1 MTEER
6 NSWENEYPDE
16 LEREGRMRP
25 TLARA
30 VRDHEAAGNA
40 ADETVAEAVWADGG
54 GEAAALDAVDDGG
67 RAKSGRPR
75 ETQQQKLARIKRE
88 LEAVPT
94 EPGVYLWKDAGGEVI
109 YVGKAKQLRA
119 RMRQYVN
126 FQDDRAKIPLLVE
139 AIDSFDYLVVDN
151 EHEALVLEKN
161 LINQYSP
168 FFNADFKDNKS
179 YPFIALTKGDV
190 FPAIKYTREKHKS
203 DTKYFGPF
211 TDARAAREMID
222 IARRVVPL
230 CAATCADWRG
240 LARALEKDPLAFLK
254 RDARPCFDCHVGLGP
269 GACCGAITPEEYAVN
284 VRRIERFLAGN
295 HREFVDELTAEMQE
309 AAEELDFERAGRL
322 KARIDTINSLADKQ
336 HAVSSRDL
344 SADVVGFFREETVAG
359 VNVLVI
365 REGRIVN
372 ANEFVLNRGTDVPDQ
387 DLLRNF
393 LMRYYDTTTS
403 IPREVIVRA
412 LPEDAE
418 AKVRFC
424 APQKG
429 EKADLLTMAET
440 NARHVLMR
448 YKVRTNYDDKRIN
461 NALLQ
466 LESALALDAPP
477 MRIECFD
484 ISTIHGSYTVA
495 SMVVFT
501 GGKPDKNQYRRF
513 KIKTPLDEANDFLSM
528 QEVMRRR
535 YAPERL
541 SDERFG
547 SKPDLII
554 LDGGKPQL
562 TAALAMFEE
571 MGIDDIAICG
581 LAKRDEELFVPWQD
595 TGPVVLPSGSA
606 SLYLVKQVR
615 DEAHRFAITFH
626 RELRGKGMTA
636 SILDDV
642 AGLGPVRKKALMK
655 HFKSFKNLKAASLED
670 IKAAKVIPEEVAEEL
685 VRVLAQ
691 YNERKEE
698 KEEQLADSVLA
709 NTIP

>member
-1 MTEER
+1 
-6 NSWENEYPDE
+6 
-16 LEREGRMRP
+16 MRP

-40 ADETVAEAVWADGG
+40 VDEAVAEAVWADGE
-54 GEAAALDAVDDGG
+54 GEAAAMGVVDDAPAMGAVDEAAVAEAVGEGG
-67 RAKSGRPR
+67 RVKSGRPR

-94 EPGVYLWKDAGGEVI
+94 EPGVYLWKDAAGEVI

-240 LARALEKDPLAFLK
+240 LTRALEKDPLAFLK

-269 GACCGAITPEEYAVN
+269 GACCGAVTPEEYAQN

-309 AAEELDFERAGRL
+309 AAAELDFERAGRL

-372 ANEFVLNRGTDVPDQ
+372 ANEFILNRGTDVPDQ

-418 AKVRFC
+418 VMGEWLTGKLDSAHGAKVRFT

-440 NARHVLMR
+440 NARHTLMR

-535 YAPERL
+535 YAPARL
-541 SDERFG
+541 NDERFG
-547 SKPDLII
+547 SKPAAHHPGRRKAAA
-554 LDGGKPQL
+554 DGGARHVRGDGDRRHRHLRSGQARRGAVRALAGHGPGG
-562 TAALAMFEE
+562 AALRLGVAVSGEAGARRGPPLRHHLPPRAARQGHDGE
-571 MGIDDIAICG
+571 HSGRRG
-581 LAKRDEELFVPWQD
+581 G
-595 TGPVVLPSGSA
+595 TGPRAEEGA
-606 SLYLVKQVR
+606 
-615 DEAHRFAITFH
+615 DEALQVVQ
-626 RELRGKGMTA
+626 ELESCQLGGNQGRQGHPRRGGRG
-636 SILDDV
+636 
-642 AGLGPVRKKALMK
+642 AGARSRAV
-655 HFKSFKNLKAASLED
+655 
-670 IKAAKVIPEEVAEEL
+670 
-685 VRVLAQ
+685 
-691 YNERKEE
+691 
-698 KEEQLADSVLA
+698 
-709 NTIP
+709 

>member
-1 MTEER
+1 MSKER
-6 NSWENEYPDE
+6 ISWENEYPDE

-40 ADETVAEAVWADGG
+40 ADETVAEAVWADGE
-54 GEAAALDAVDDGG
+54 GEAAAMDVVDDAPAMGAVDEAAVAEAVGEGG

-94 EPGVYLWKDAGGEVI
+94 EPGVYLWKDAAGEVI

-240 LARALEKDPLAFLK
+240 LTRALEKDPLAFLK

-269 GACCGAITPEEYAVN
+269 GACCGAITPEEYAQN

-418 AKVRFC
+418 AMGEWLTGKLDSAHGAKVRFC

-484 ISTIHGSYTVA
+484 ISTIHGT
-495 SMVVFT
+495 T
-501 GGKPDKNQYRRF
+501 
-513 KIKTPLDEANDFLSM
+513 
-528 QEVMRRR
+528 RRR
-535 YAPERL
+535 STTLPFHAGGDAAPLERL
-541 SDERFG
+541 SDERWP
-547 SKPDLII
+547 SSWTAKAAA
-554 LDGGKPQL
+554 DGG
-562 TAALAMFEE
+562 ARHVR
-571 MGIDDIAICG
+571 MGIECFLTRG
-581 LAKRDEELFVPWQD
+581 PLQD
-595 TGPVVLPSGSA
+595 TIHGSA
-606 SLYLVKQVR
+606 SLYLVTVR
-615 DEAHRFAITFH
+615 TRPTASPSPSTV
-626 RELRGKGMTA
+626 RGKA
-636 SILDDV
+636 RSADDGGV
-642 AGLGPVRKKALMK
+642 GWVRAEADEDKKL
-655 HFKSFKNLKAASLED
+655 
-670 IKAAKVIPEEVAEEL
+670 
-685 VRVLAQ
+685 
-691 YNERKEE
+691 
-698 KEEQLADSVLA
+698 
-709 NTIP
+709 

>member
-1 MTEER
+1 MEQ
-6 NSWENEYPDE
+6 
-16 LEREGRMRP
+16 
-25 TLARA
+25 
-30 VRDHEAAGNA
+30 
-40 ADETVAEAVWADGG
+40 
-54 GEAAALDAVDDGG
+54 
-67 RAKSGRPR
+67 
-75 ETQQQKLARIKRE
+75 ETQQETQQEKIARIKRE

-94 EPGVYLWKDAGGEVI
+94 VPGVYLWKDAAGEVI

-126 FQDDRAKIPLLVE
+126 FADDRAKIPLLVE
-139 AIDSFDYLVVDN
+139 SIHSFDYIVVDN

-190 FPAIKYTREKHKS
+190 FPAIKYTREKRRP

-211 TDARAAREMID
+211 TDARAAREMVD

-230 CAATCADWRG
+230 CAASCADWRQ
-240 LARALEKDPLAFLK
+240 LTRALEKDPLAFLK
-254 RDARPCFDCHVGLGP
+254 REARPCFDAHVGLGP
-269 GACCGAITPEEYAVN
+269 GACCGQITPEAYADH

-295 HREFVDELTAEMQE
+295 HREFVDELASEMRE

-344 SADVVGFFREETVAG
+344 NADVIGFFREETVAG
-359 VNVLVI
+359 AHVLVI
-365 REGRIVN
+365 REGHIVIS
-372 ANEFVLNRGTDVPDQ
+372 NEFVLNRGTDVPDQ

-393 LMRYYDTTTS
+393 LFRYYDTTTS
-403 IPREVIVRA
+403 VPREVIVRTP
-412 LPEDAE
+412 PEDAE
-418 AKVRFC
+418 AMGEWLTAKLDSAHGAKVRFT

-429 EKADLLTMAET
+429 EKADLVAMAET
-440 NARHVLMR
+440 NARHALMR

-513 KIKTPLDEANDFLSM
+513 KIKTPLSEANDFLSM

-535 YAPERL
+535 YAPERMA
-541 SDERFG
+541 DERFG

-636 SILDDV
+636 SILDEV
-642 AGLGPVRKKALMK
+642 AGMGPVRKKALLK
-655 HFKSFKNLKAASLED
+655 HFKSFKHLKNATLEE
-670 IKAAKVIPEEVAEEL
+670 IKAAKVVPEEVAEEL

-691 YNERKEE
+691 YNERKTEQEE
-698 KEEQLADSVLA
+698 RLNQEAAEGSEDGRGS
-709 NTIP
+709 N